1 MGLNLDLNKKISDL
15 NLPFLDVVLEDIFFI
30 PANPLLQ
37 RAPLP
42 VTIYDLAQACARPGE
57 LVWQKLQ
64 MVQKLSKGIVID
76 EADCRT
82 LFAVDTHKSETPL
95 LIDVRFLGPFHYDPV
110 PNAIHLPTMTTDE
123 WHAAFPQEKTA
134 IVFSEDGRKA
144 FSAAMWLREQ
154 GRLNS
159 FSTNLAVIRALTLGF
174 AICFFSMFFLSF
186 DGQAVEAEVFDEV
199 IPAPQNSSTE
209 DNASIQKRYIGQLF
223 VQRPSIKILF
233 GKDDTVEPRANEE
246 VFDSMNYEAE
256 SMNAAGLKFV
266 FDNFGLMASRR
277 IGKSDG
283 ITTQKFEDYQ
293 IVHYTEQFGLNLR
306 FQHYIGMIQIMN
318 FKRKKTIDD
327 DTPSDI
333 GDRKEYIKRPDA
345 SVTHRS
351 AALQYLLYG
360 RSFTLNGAFG
370 EGAPEVRRGFGF
382 PLFLALSR
390 TKFDTGDFL
399 VDERYSYFFKE
410 TSNLNQVTTTN
421 GYIGG
426 GAAGTL
432 PFGKFYVSAAAS
444 IGLGVQKLK
453 KVYVDYVKTTTDS
466 TAKADLRLVFGFNFR
481 DFFAVTSYDLEGTTF
496 RIGEIHA
503 TVQSDIISAALGMR
517 F

>member
-1 MGLNLDLNKKISDL
+1 MGLNLDLNKKISEL

-30 PANPLLQ
+30 PADPIL
-37 RAPLP
+37 RRTPLP

-64 MVQKLSKGIVID
+64 MVQRLSAGIVLD
-76 EADCRT
+76 EVGCRT
-82 LFAVDTHKSETPL
+82 FFEVDDHISETPL
-95 LIDVRFLGPFHYDPV
+95 LIDVRFLGPFQNDPV
-110 PNAIHLPTMTTDE
+110 PNAVHLPTMTTDE
-123 WHAAFPQEKTA
+123 WHTAFPTEKTA

-154 GRLNS
+154 GRLKC
-159 FSTNLAVIRALTLGF
+159 FSTNLAAIRALTLEF
-174 AICFFSMFFLSF
+174 AICFFSMFLFSF
-186 DGQAVEAEVFDEV
+186 DGQAVEAEVLDEGAS
-199 IPAPQNSSTE
+199 ISKNSATEEIAP
-209 DNASIQKRYIGQLF
+209 IQKRYIGQLF

-293 IVHYTEQFGLNLR
+293 IVHYTELFGLNLR

-318 FKRKKTIDD
+318 FKRKMTIDD
-327 DTPSDI
+327 DTPSET
-333 GDRKEYIKRPDA
+333 GNRKEYIKRPDA

-351 AALQYLLYG
+351 GALQYLLYG
-360 RSFTLNGAFG
+360 RNFTMNGAFG

-390 TKFDTGDFL
+390 TRFDTGDFL
-399 VDERYSYFFKE
+399 VDDRYSYFFKE
-410 TSNLNQVTTTN
+410 TSNLNQITTTN

-426 GAAGTL
+426 GAAGML

-453 KVYVDYVKTTTDS
+453 KVYAEYVKTTTDS

-481 DFFAVTSYDLEGTTF
+481 EFFAVTTYDLEGTTF